1 MTEKLM
7 NLPYEYNALEPFF
20 DEETMKIHHTKHHQG
35 YVNKLNDVIK
45 GTELENKPVEE
56 ILANTSQIDDKIKQK
71 IIDFGGG
78 VFNHN
83 FFWEI
88 LKKDVNPSEEILNA
102 INDKFESFELLKNE
116 FKQKSMTLF
125 GSGWTWLVLNKKK
138 ELEIV
143 QTKNQDSVIS
153 QGLIPLIA
161 LDVWEHAY
169 YIKYQNKRD
178 EFIDAF
184 FNIINW
190 EKVNNLFLSGKNN

>member
-161 LDVWEHAY
+161 LDVLEHTY